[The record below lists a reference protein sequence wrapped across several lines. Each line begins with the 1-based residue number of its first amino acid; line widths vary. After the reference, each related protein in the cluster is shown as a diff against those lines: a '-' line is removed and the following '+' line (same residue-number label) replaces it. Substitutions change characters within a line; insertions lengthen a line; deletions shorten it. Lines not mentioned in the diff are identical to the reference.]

1 MENDNPFVWDED
13 IYNVERQRAVLE
25 RVAQELV
32 RRRLTAP
39 AVFLLESI
47 MPLTFI
53 AAQALIVLRPLVQM
67 LIGIKDYE
75 VFAAALEKRENVEWL
90 LQRLEEA
97 ETAPCAAPQQD
108 KHE

>member
-1 MENDNPFVWDED
+1 MENDNPLVWDED

-25 RVAQELV
+25 KVAQELV

-47 MPLTFI
+47 MPLSFV

-90 LQRLEEA
+90 LHKLEEA
-97 ETAPCAAPQQD
+97 ETAPCSAPPQD
-108 KHE
+108 KNG